1 MIISK
6 KYFNSCT
13 LYILLWV
20 LYSLQGTL
28 YATGSI
34 ISRGLLVVLMLMSIY
49 YAIKVNNGGQKLP
62 SFLRVLNAFVAM
74 ITLYGI
80 VVILDPTPL
89 IITGDGLYAPVA
101 KFEFLKSAY
110 MSLLPIYVFY
120 YFAKKG
126 ILTEETIRFIS
137 IILLI
142 NTTIS
147 FIEAQNSMLAEAMAM
162 RSSKE
167 EFTNNEAY
175 TFLQL
180 MPLAFFWR
188 RKPVMQYIY
197 VIYIVAFLVMGM
209 KRGALLIGAVCLI
222 WFIYSSWRSARGTQ
236 KVIIAVLTAIMV
248 AVGIR
253 YIADFYATSDYFQY
267 RLEKTKAGDSSGRGE
282 MYLTLWNH
290 YLNETSFLRV
300 LFGNGA
306 MQTINIAGNYAHN
319 DWLEILTCHGALGIF
334 IYLMYFVSLV
344 RCWIS
349 SRKSETIYGMLGM
362 VILIM
367 FASTLFSMSYNSL
380 SIGITLCLGY
390 SLSHGYYQ
398 NIKIYE

>member
-6 KYFNSCT
+6 KYFNNCT

-20 LYSLQGTL
+20 IYSLQGTL
-28 YATGSI
+28 YASGGI

-49 YAIKVNNGGQKLP
+49 YAIKVNNSGQRLP
-62 SFLRVLNAFVAM
+62 SFLRVLNVFVAM
-74 ITLYGI
+74 ITLYG
-80 VVILDPTPL
+80 VVAILDPTPL
-89 IITGDGLYAPVA
+89 IVTGDGLYAPIA
-101 KFEFLKSAY
+101 KFEFLKTAY
-110 MSLLPIYVFY
+110 ISLFPIYVFY

-142 NTTIS
+142 NTTVS
-147 FIEAQNSMLAEAMAM
+147 FVEAQNSMLADAMAM
-162 RSSKE
+162 RSSRE
-167 EFTNNEAY
+167 EFTNNVAY

-188 RKPVMQYIY
+188 RKPIMQDLDGM
-197 VIYIVAFLVMGM
+197 YIVAFLVMGM

-236 KVIIAVLTAIMV
+236 KVIIAALTAIMV
-248 AVGIR
+248 AVGIH
-253 YIADFYATSDYFQY
+253 YIAEFYATSDYFQQ
-267 RLEKTKAGDSSGRGE
+267 RLERTMAGDSSGRDE
-282 MYLTLWNH
+282 IYSTLWNH

-319 DWLEILTCHGALGIF
+319 DWLEVLTCHGALGIF

-349 SRKSETIYGMLGM
+349 SRKSETIYGVLGM
-362 VILIM
+362 VLLIM

-390 SLSHGYYQ
+390 CLSQGSCK
-398 NIKIYE
+398 NIKVYE